1 MVKVNEMLNV
11 SLNNIYYINV
21 CFFVYFYL

>member
-1 MVKVNEMLNV
+1 MLNV